1 LASYHFSAIGNAQ
14 KVCIFFT
21 MQEVVTM
28 GQLTRQG
35 AFTMV
40 PARQVTRKS
49 KSQASDESGLSEVT
63 VFFGGAL

>member
-1 LASYHFSAIGNAQ
+1 
-14 KVCIFFT
+14 
-21 MQEVVTM
+21 M